1 MGEAASCAN
10 GYKAAGR
17 PQNEMGEAAS
27 CADGSKAA
35 GRPKNKMGEAASCAN
50 GNKAAGRPKKSA
62 FTAVLNPGRGIDVL
76 CEAQPVKLKCQ
87 NSKMVLQTYSYL
99 PKG

>member
-1 MGEAASCAN
+1 MGVARKGEIQKLKLMASILKSN
-10 GYKAAGR
+10 NPTPGLLKTR
-17 PQNEMGEAAS
+17 E
-27 CADGSKAA
+27 
-35 GRPKNKMGEAASCAN
+35 MGEAASCAN
-50 GNKAAGRPKKSA
+50 GNKAAGRPKKIKCA